1 MKIGAHL
8 KKLRK
13 QRQLGVKVLAHKIK
27 VDHSYLS
34 RIESGI
40 VQPSEHVVRRLASVL
55 KCEEEELMLLANRV
69 PKQWRTAIRRAP
81 AQLASVIGEQLGE
94 YGASTSILL
103 PNVKRKS
110 PSGISTNDLVFSAH
124 MGTNDEVFPQIL
136 NLYVA
141 PGSTIADVT
150 FGRGVFWKQI
160 PKDRFKVLASDL
172 LNGVDFRNLPYA
184 EGSLDCL
191 VLDPPYMHT
200 PGGTA
205 HTGHQNYEGYYRN
218 NRVSAA
224 NASEKK
230 YHEAVL
236 DLYFKAGL
244 EAHRVLRPEGIF
256 IVKCQDEVCAN
267 QQRLTHIE
275 LVNEFAQKGF
285 IAEDVFVLV
294 RTNRPGLSRVIRQ
307 RHARK
312 NHSYFLVFRKTIGKR
327 RWSGLK
333 LTGH

>member
-1 MKIGAHL
+1 MKIGAHI

-13 QRQLGVKVLAHKIK
+13 HRQLGVKVLARKIK
-27 VDHSYLS
+27 IDHSYLS
-34 RIESGI
+34 RIEAGI
-40 VQPSEHVVRRLASVL
+40 VQPSELVVKRLASVL

-69 PKQWRTAIRRAP
+69 PKQWRNAIRRAP
-81 AQLASVIGEQLGE
+81 AQLASVIGEQVGE
-94 YGASTSILL
+94 YGGVNVITA
-103 PNVKRKS
+103 PNLKRKS

-136 NLYVA
+136 SLYVA

-150 FGRGVFWKQI
+150 YGRGVFWKQI
-160 PKDRFKVLASDL
+160 PAARYKVLGTDL
-172 LNGVDFRNLPYA
+172 LTGVDFRSLPYSD
-184 EGSLDCL
+184 GSLDCV

-205 HTGHQNYEGYYRN
+205 HRGHQNYEGYYRN
-218 NRVSAA
+218 NRVSAEV
-224 NASEKK
+224 ASEKK

-236 DLYFKAGL
+236 DLYYKAGL
-244 EAHRVLRPEGIF
+244 EAKRVLRPEGIF

-275 LVNEFAQKGF
+275 LTNEFSQKGF
-285 IAEDVFVLV
+285 IAEDIFVLV

-312 NHSYFLVFRKTIGKR
+312 NHSYFLVFRKTVGKR
-327 RWSGLK
+327 RWNGLK
-333 LTGH
+333 LSGH